1 MANHELQRQLD
12 CPPPLIDRKNRKK
25 KTHGQVRR
33 AYPRAASAGAR
44 PLSSSSPDPEASCP
58 DLELEVVEWPNLE
71 LEVVERRV
79 EAPEPLVCR
88 LRLGG
93 GGGPGAALAG
103 PL

>member
-1 MANHELQRQLD
+1 M
-12 CPPPLIDRKNRKK
+12 
-25 KTHGQVRR
+25 G
-33 AYPRAASAGAR
+33 
-44 PLSSSSPDPEASCP
+44 
-58 DLELEVVEWPNLE
+58 LEVVEWPDLE

-79 EAPEPLVCR
+79 EAPAPLVCY